1 MQSKLA
7 NFLKKFSFQLLLMP
21 LWGEGG
27 GCLPKGSGHAP
38 RQIFKSRLKSEL
50 FRCYFYLLHRT
61 KRLSK
66 FADFWKKYATV
77 GRGGFFRGVR
87 GACPPWK
94 ILKSSLK
101 SLQSGAIFGLFLLN
115 VLEQKGHLK
124 LLIS

>member
-27 GCLPKGSGHAP
+27 GLPKGSGHAP
-38 RQIFKSRLKSEL
+38 RQFLKSRLKSEL

-66 FADFWKKYATV
+66 FVDFGKKYATV
-77 GRGGFFRGVR
+77 GRGGLFQEGP
-87 GACPPWK
+87 GGKPPGK
-94 ILKSSLK
+94 ILESRLK
-101 SLQSGAIFGLFLLN
+101 SVQPGAILRYFYLIFLN
-115 VLEQKGHLK
+115 KNA
-124 LLIS
+124 I